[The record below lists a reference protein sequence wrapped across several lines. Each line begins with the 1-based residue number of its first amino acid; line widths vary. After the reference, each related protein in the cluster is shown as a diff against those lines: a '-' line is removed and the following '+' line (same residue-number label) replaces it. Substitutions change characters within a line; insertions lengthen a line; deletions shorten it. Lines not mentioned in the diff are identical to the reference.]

1 MKTAETY
8 GISIEERTQTTMS
21 IKIPSGKVIEY
32 EIKYSFPFKSETK
45 RMGIILKNKET
56 SEISFYLKGADSI
69 MKDFIPSKQKK
80 AFIDE

>member
-1 MKTAETY
+1 
-8 GISIEERTQTTMS
+8 MS